1 MNALLLAPLLLR
13 AGLVPRIIPIVGL
26 IGAPLLLAGSVGILF
41 GVIDQ
46 VSAAGFLA
54 AVLIAGWEIALG
66 FWLLLKG
73 STPRPW
79 IGSMPRRGRSN
90 SSMHTEHVKA
100 ANPAYERLLQ
110 DYVDYH
116 LALVVVG
123 GFFTLALL
131 AFGVGSWVRFRR
143 APRASSDAPTSV
155 RRRQFHRGAAAGRRC
170 GGQPEQRPQP
180 TAGLA
185 GAIGTPATSS
195 RPRRVSSHNR

>member
-1 MNALLLAPLLLR
+1 MNAV
-13 AGLVPRIIPIVGL
+13 AGAAVAACGPGPAVIPIVGL

-66 FWLLLKG
+66 FWLLLRG

-90 SSMHTEHVKA
+90 SSMHTGSRESCE
-100 ANPAYERLLQ
+100 PAYERLLQ

-123 GFFTLALL
+123 GFFALACWPS
-131 AFGVGSWVRFRR
+131 ASARGCGSGGRRGRR
-143 APRASSDAPTSV
+143 ATHPPRV
-155 RRRQFHRGAAAGRRC
+155 RRRPVPPWGC
-170 GGQPEQRPQP
+170 CWPSLWRP
-180 TAGLA
+180 T
-185 GAIGTPATSS
+185 
-195 RPRRVSSHNR
+195 